1 MLNIGFKLW
10 FVLEMKNSFILTYYS
25 QYVNLILFKI
35 AVVTSGC
42 SPEPRYM
49 GNIAGRKKTSSST
62 TTVTFLYWLI
72 SRNSNPNYYVSK
84 LSVSN
89 FPLKLLWVRSWFTTS
104 LSKIQKLSFFAENRE
119 LEPIFPRALNRFQ
132 KFL

>member
-49 GNIAGRKKTSSST
+49 GNIVGRKKN
-62 TTVTFLYWLI
+62 FI
-72 SRNSNPNYYVSK
+72 INYNGY
-84 LSVSN
+84 
-89 FPLKLLWVRSWFTTS
+89 
-104 LSKIQKLSFFAENRE
+104 FFILAD
-119 LEPIFPRALNRFQ
+119 
-132 KFL
+132 K